1 MVGAF
6 AGIRGG
12 WFDDVLMRVTDIF
25 IAFPFLVAL
34 LVVRN
39 MLGQIEALEPIMGP
53 ITSLRFMVLLFA
65 LFGWMGVARVVRG
78 QVLALKEREF
88 IEASRAMGASNR
100 RIVLRHLVPNAIGP
114 ILVALTFAVVAAI
127 IAESTLGFFGFG
139 PATGLRAD
147 LARPARRP
155 VEVERAVRQLVDGRV
170 PVRRAAAAGAV
181 DQPVRRRVARRHRPE
196 DATGGDVMDR
206 SASGAVLQ
214 LRDFRVTFPT
224 MFGEVKAVRG
234 VDLDVGEGEMVGVV
248 GESGSGKSV
257 TFLGLMGLLPKSA
270 RIEGSAKVSGTEL
283 VGLSPKVLN
292 RVRGQRVAMIFQDP
306 LVGAQP
312 GAQDRRPDRRDD
324 PLAPGHVEE
333 AGLDESGR
341 AARHRRHPPTA

>member
-1 MVGAF
+1 MADIITGTLVRAEPEEHAPSTDIQGLTTKSLSPRQMAMRRFLGHKPAVFALIMLVVMVLFVLLAPLTARYGVDEAVFETTAEQSNRYLSPRAEAWFGTDEIGRDLYSRLIYGTRTSLFVGLSAALIAVVAGVVVGAF

-39 MLGQIEALEPIMGP
+39 MLGQIEFLEPIMGP

-100 RIVLRHLVPNAIGP
+100 RVVLRHLLPNAVGP

-139 PATGLRAD
+139 PQPGSGQTSLGLLVGQSKANVLSGNWWMVVFPCAVLLLLALSINLFGDGLRDATD
-147 LARPARRP
+147 PKMQ
-155 VEVERAVRQLVDGRV
+155 RAV
-170 PVRRAAAAGAV
+170 
-181 DQPVRRRVARRHRPE
+181 
-196 DATGGDVMDR
+196 T
-206 SASGAVLQ
+206 
-214 LRDFRVTFPT
+214 
-224 MFGEVKAVRG
+224 
-234 VDLDVGEGEMVGVV
+234 
-248 GESGSGKSV
+248 
-257 TFLGLMGLLPKSA
+257 
-270 RIEGSAKVSGTEL
+270 
-283 VGLSPKVLN
+283 
-292 RVRGQRVAMIFQDP
+292 
-306 LVGAQP
+306 
-312 GAQDRRPDRRDD
+312 
-324 PLAPGHVEE
+324 
-333 AGLDESGR
+333 
-341 AARHRRHPPTA
+341 